1 MRALF
6 PKLMAGGLLLAG
18 LALPALSTPQ
28 YGQARPAPATATPPA
43 PDPMPSQ
50 SHAAG
55 QAAAAPDA
63 QQAPRPNP
71 LREFIKGRENEP
83 AETVF
88 KNIQLL
94 KGIPAGRFL
103 DAMEGF
109 THSLG
114 TKCKE
119 CHDTE
124 NFASDDKNEKKIA
137 RGMIQMTKGLNEQL
151 LKTVPGLDSDAHVS
165 CYTCHHGKTHP
176 ADRPEGNGD
185 EKEHQ
190 ERH

>member
-28 YGQARPAPATATPPA
+28 YGQARPAPAPATTPA
-43 PDPMPSQ
+43 PDPMPS
-50 SHAAG
+50 HARE
-55 QAAAAPDA
+55 QAPAAPEA

-71 LREFIKGRENEP
+71 MREFIKGRENEP

-88 KNIQLL
+88 KNIQIL

-109 THSLG
+109 SNSLG
-114 TKCKE
+114 TKCRE

-137 RGMIQMTKGLNEQL
+137 RGMIQLTKGINEQL

-165 CYTCHHGKTHP
+165 CFTCHHGKTHP
-176 ADRPEGNGD
+176 ADRPGASEG
-185 EKEHQ
+185 EKEHH
-190 ERH
+190 EHH